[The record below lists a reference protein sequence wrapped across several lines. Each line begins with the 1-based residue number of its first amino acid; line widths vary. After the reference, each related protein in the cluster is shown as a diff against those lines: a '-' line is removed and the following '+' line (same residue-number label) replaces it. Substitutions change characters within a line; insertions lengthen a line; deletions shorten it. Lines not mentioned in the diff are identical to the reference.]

1 MDDTCLANYTTID
14 FLKVWEIFLE
24 GDIREPALHYF
35 HARNI
40 CIVKENHLCESY
52 KLEKNE
58 ETKWIV

>member
-40 CIVKENHLCESY
+40 WYCERKSFMRI
-52 KLEKNE
+52 L
-58 ETKWIV
+58 